1 MASIEIHPK
10 YKKMLKKLDNLKEQ
24 LSVIIEDKEY
34 LIYHKAVY
42 LKTEYIN
49 KVGKLEYELF
59 KLECNISRIKR
70 KIDMVQAAINLQ
82 ESINEAEIDEE
93 LDKEYEEYIEELKRM
108 SKDMELANYLNNC
121 ETLTG
126 EEVSVLKKLYRKLAK
141 RLHPDLNPSMT
152 KEQKALWVKV
162 NDAYE
167 STDIE
172 MLKVLYEFTMEYEP
186 LESYDDVNMIE
197 ELEAKVEFLK
207 KKIMDMLLEI
217 EKIQEKFPL
226 NMIEFLKDEEEVY
239 KKQKQLKESIQGGRV
254 ILKELEGYLS
264 MIMTDTGGIL
274 N

>member
-1 MASIEIHPK
+1 MGNIELHPQ
-10 YKKMLKKLDNLKEQ
+10 YKKLLKKLDNLKEQ
-24 LSVIIEDKEY
+24 LSVIIEDREY

-49 KVGKLEYELF
+49 KVGELEYELF
-59 KLECNISRIKR
+59 KLECNISRIRR
-70 KIDMVQAAINLQ
+70 KITMVQAAINLQ
-82 ESINEAEIDEE
+82 EPINEIEIDEE
-93 LDKEYEEYIEELKRM
+93 LDKEYEEYIEELEKM

-186 LESYDDVNMIE
+186 LESYDDINMVE
-197 ELEAKVEFLK
+197 ELEEKVGFFK

-217 EKIQEKFPL
+217 EKIQEKFPF
-226 NMIEFLKDEEEVY
+226 NMMEFLKDEEEVH